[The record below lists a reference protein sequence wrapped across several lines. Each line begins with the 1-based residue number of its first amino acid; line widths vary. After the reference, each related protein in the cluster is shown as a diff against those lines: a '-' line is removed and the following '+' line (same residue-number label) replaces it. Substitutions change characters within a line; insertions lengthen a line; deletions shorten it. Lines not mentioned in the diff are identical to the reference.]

1 MKRGEVWLVNLD
13 PTIGAEI
20 QKTRPCVIINQDALA
35 KLPLKIIIPL
45 TSWDKIYAKAPWHV
59 KLNPTR
65 QNGLKNESSADTF
78 QVRSISEK
86 RLVKKSGL
94 LDPLVMEEINQALAI
109 SLALD

>member
-20 QKTRPCVIINQDALA
+20 QKTRPCVIVNQDALA

-45 TSWDKIYAKAPWHV
+45 TSWDERYANAPWHV

-94 LDPLVMEEINQALAI
+94 LDPLVMEKINQALAI

>member
-20 QKTRPCVIINQDALA
+20 KKTRPCVIVNQDALA

-45 TSWDKIYAKAPWHV
+45 TSWDERYANAPWHV
-59 KLNPTR
+59 KLNPTQ

-86 RLVKKSGL
+86 RLIKKSGL
-94 LDPLVMEEINQALAI
+94 LDPLVMEEINQALSI

>member
-13 PTIGAEI
+13 PTIGTEI
-20 QKTRPCVIINQDALA
+20 KKTLPCVIVNQDALA

-45 TSWDKIYAKAPWHV
+45 TSWDERYTNAPWHV
-59 KLNPTR
+59 KVISTR

-86 RLVKKSGL
+86 RFVKKSGL
-94 LDPLVMEEINQALAI
+94 LDPLVLEEINQALSI